1 MIAAEKQKLKFS
13 RRAEEATPKDS
24 NDHGNPP
31 AKHGTQW
38 RSHQRGAPGNL
49 IRPNCQ
55 LDRHAAP
62 HSRRMNAPIGVGT
75 EKVKAKNTIKN
86 QVSLLEENSRKLF
99 SKSFRKHMITTAKA
113 KKESKE
119 VYRKSRVNNSDKSL
133 LERAPHYRR
142 RIGGTSCII
151 HNVEEQCT

>member
-1 MIAAEKQKLKFS
+1 MEKPPSKVWYTVEESPAGGSRKFDQTKLLIGQAF
-13 RRAEEATPKDS
+13 
-24 NDHGNPP
+24 NPVP
-31 AKHGTQW
+31 Y
-38 RSHQRGAPGNL
+38 
-49 IRPNCQ
+49 
-55 LDRHAAP
+55 
-62 HSRRMNAPIGVGT
+62 SRRMNALIGVGT

-151 HNVEEQCT
+151 HNVEVQCT